1 MRYGVTVMLTD
12 KAIGIVE
19 LAKAVEERGL
29 DSVWLPEHT
38 HIPTSRLTPPPTG
51 EEVLAEEY
59 KRSVD
64 PFISLAAAAAVTTRL
79 RLGTGVALA
88 AQREPLV
95 TAKALATLDQLSGGR
110 FVLGTG
116 FGWNVDEMAH
126 HGVDYAT
133 RRERAREV
141 VLAMRALWEE
151 DEASFHGEYVN
162 FSPSWSWPK
171 PVQQPLPILLGGGAG
186 PKLFSHIVEYCQ
198 GWIPIG
204 GAGLGKAVPVL
215 RETAEAA
222 GRDPNALEIVPFGSH
237 PDLGK
242 LDYFASLGVTECVFR
257 LPSATR
263 DVVLPVLDEQAKLA
277 AQHRAG

>member
-51 EEVLAEEY
+51 DEVLAEEY
-59 KRSVD
+59 LRSVD

-79 RLGTGVALA
+79 RLGTGVALP
-88 AQREPLV
+88 AQREPIV

-133 RRERAREV
+133 RREHAREV
-141 VLAMRALWEE
+141 VLAMRALWEAGRGQLQRQVRE
-151 DEASFHGEYVN
+151 
-162 FSPSWSWPK
+162 
-171 PVQQPLPILLGGGAG
+171 LLAE
-186 PKLFSHIVEYCQ
+186 LVM
-198 GWIPIG
+198 
-204 GAGLGKAVPVL
+204 
-215 RETAEAA
+215 AEARATAAADPA
-222 GRDPNALEIVPFGSH
+222 GRRRRTQTVRAH
-237 PDLGK
+237 
-242 LDYFASLGVTECVFR
+242 R
-257 LPSATR
+257 R
-263 DVVLPVLDEQAKLA
+263 VLPGLDPDRRRRTRQGA
-277 AQHRAG
+277 AGTA

>member
-51 EEVLAEEY
+51 TEVLAEEY
-59 KRSVD
+59 LRSVD

-79 RLGTGVALA
+79 RLGTGVALP

-95 TAKALATLDQLSGGR
+95 TAKALATLDRISDGR

-116 FGWNVDEMAH
+116 FGWNVDEMAN
-126 HGVDYAT
+126 HGIDYST

-141 VLAMRALWEE
+141 VLAMRALWENE
-151 DEASFHGEYVN
+151 EASYDGE
-162 FSPSWSWPK
+162 FISFTRSWSWPK
-171 PVQQPLPILLGGGAG
+171 PLQKPLPILVGGGAG
-186 PKLFSHIVEYCQ
+186 PKLFAHIVEYGQ

-222 GRDPNALEIVPFGSH
+222 GRDPDELEIVPFGSL
-237 PDLGK
+237 PDIGK
-242 LDYFASLGVTECVFR
+242 LDYFASIGVTECVFR
-257 LPSATR
+257 LPSASR
-263 DVVLPVLDEQAKLA
+263 DVVLPILDEQAKLA
-277 AQHRAG
+277 DQHRAG

>member
-51 EEVLAEEY
+51 DEELAEEY

-133 RRERAREV
+133 RREHAREV
-141 VLAMRALWEE
+141 VLAMRALWEQE
-151 DEASFHGEYVN
+151 EASFAGKFVN

-171 PVQQPLPILLGGGAG
+171 PVQQPLPVLLGGGAG

-204 GAGLGKAVPVL
+204 GAGLGKSLPVL
-215 RETAEAA
+215 RQAAEDA
-222 GRDPNALEIVPFGSH
+222 GRDPNELEIVPFGSH
-237 PDLGK
+237 PDRGK

-257 LPSATR
+257 LPSAPR
-263 DVVLPVLDEQAKLA
+263 DVVLPVLDEQARLA
-277 AQHRAG
+277 EEHRAG

>member
-1 MRYGVTVMLTD
+1 MRYGVTVQLTD
-12 KAIGIVE
+12 RSIGIIE
-19 LAKAVEERGL
+19 LAKAVEDRGF

-51 EEVLAEEY
+51 DEVLAEEY

-79 RLGTGVALA
+79 RLGTGVALP
-88 AQREPLV
+88 AQRDPIV
-95 TAKALATLDQLSGGR
+95 TAKALATLDQISGGR

-133 RRERAREV
+133 RREHAREV
-141 VLAMRALWEE
+141 VLAMRALWEQ
-151 DEASFHGEYVN
+151 DEASYSGKFVN

-186 PKLFSHIVEYCQ
+186 PKLFQHIVEYCQ

-204 GAGLGKAVPVL
+204 GAGLGKALPVL
-215 RETAEAA
+215 RQAAQDA
-222 GRDPNALEIVPFGSH
+222 GRNPDELEIVPFGSH
-237 PDLGK
+237 PDPGK
-242 LDYFASLGVTECVFR
+242 LDYYADLGVTECVFR
-257 LPSATR
+257 VPAAGR
-263 DVVLPVLDEQAKLA
+263 DVVLPILDEQAALV